1 MNISAVAPVVGI
13 GLNWPQTI
21 CDSHF
26 NLHQNK
32 PEPFQRLGAGPC
44 GGKIMGVSFAPSLV
58 PHKIFIPQSVL
69 SGWVPSWFHC
79 IMPAKTAQKK
89 Y

>member
-26 NLHQNK
+26 NLHQHK
-32 PEPFQRLGAGPC
+32 PEPFQRLGAG
-44 GGKIMGVSFAPSLV
+44 L
-58 PHKIFIPQSVL
+58 
-69 SGWVPSWFHC
+69 
-79 IMPAKTAQKK
+79 
-89 Y
+89 